1 MQELKN
7 HKYEGKN
14 DEELLNNALKELNA
28 STNEVYYDIKEEIS
42 SGLFKSKKYFLT
54 ITLKD
59 SVVDYIKSYLK
70 EITELMGISAQFE
83 IQKRDNFIKVNIIS
97 DNSSILIGKNG
108 RTMTSLQNVLRQSL
122 QSKLGITINVIIDA
136 NDYREKK
143 QKNIE
148 RLAIKLAREVRKT
161 KVEVK
166 MDSMNSFERRLVHN
180 TLTNFKGVTTIS
192 EGEEPNRCVVIKPV
206 EEK

>member
-14 DEELLNNALKELNA
+14 DEDLLNNALKELNA

-59 SVVDYIKSYLK
+59 SLVDYIKSYLK

-192 EGEEPNRCVVIKPV
+192 EGEEPNRCVLIKPV
-206 EEK
+206 EDK